1 MREGLALV
9 LERGGCE
16 IVGVAND
23 AADVVRKTIAH
34 RPDLLIADIRMP
46 PSHADDGL
54 QAALEVRRR
63 VPGLPVLVLSQHLQR
78 HYAVELLESGTQGV
92 GYLLKQRIADIK
104 RFLAD
109 IRRIVAGGTVLDRDV
124 VSAMLDRPRDD
135 DPLGGLTARQTEV
148 LELMAQGRSNAAIA
162 EQHGLRKGGGGA
174 RVSDLRRARTRQ
186 QTRRPPPRARGC
198 PLPRPLTQA
207 RAWRPRRLPGR
218 RGRTGA
224 ACLPRAAAPARP
236 PGAPAGAWTPPAG
249 SSPAP
254 GPTRSPA
261 AHPPAAAPGS
271 PGAAVGDRVEDVRR
285 RRCSCHGAI
294 ICRYRHAS
302 RRGISPGRRLSSDSE
317 PSRLRRCRDEH
328 VALALRERAVALRA
342 SSPSWEWP

>member
-1 MREGLALV
+1 MRVVIGEDQALMREGLALV
-9 LERGGCE
+9 LEGGGCE

-162 EQHGLRKGGGGA
+162 EQLTISEKAVVAHVSRIYDVLGLANRHDDHR
-174 RVSDLRRARTRQ
+174 RVL
-186 QTRRPPPRARGC
+186 
-198 PLPRPLTQA
+198 
-207 RAWRPRRLPGR
+207 
-218 RGRTGA
+218 
-224 ACLPRAAAPARP
+224 
-236 PGAPAGAWTPPAG
+236 
-249 SSPAP
+249 
-254 GPTRSPA
+254 
-261 AHPPAAAPGS
+261 
-271 PGAAVGDRVEDVRR
+271 AVVR
-285 RRCSCHGAI
+285 
-294 ICRYRHAS
+294 Y
-302 RRGISPGRRLSSDSE
+302 LS
-317 PSRLRRCRDEH
+317 
-328 VALALRERAVALRA
+328 A
-342 SSPSWEWP
+342 